1 MFWLQL
7 EEEKSVYDVV
17 DEGEYSDLVRQRQE
31 DDWIVDDGEILVVFI
46 SSLPKKSLIEF
57 LNMCTFLCMHTCLLE
72 NLSAEDS
79 VEMATGR

>member
-1 MFWLQL
+1 MLCWLQL

-46 SSLPKKSLIEF
+46 SSLSKKS
-57 LNMCTFLCMHTCLLE
+57 H
-72 NLSAEDS
+72 
-79 VEMATGR
+79 